1 MAIAIEPRRLGT
13 DAAAALYLDLMKKC
27 LANTIYGEAEELVAC
42 DFKDSW
48 RKRHVQRLFARKG
61 IVLARPRKLR
71 DARGEGLDNN
81 PRAHTMIGLARLDNI
96 QQCVERVI
104 AERVPGDLIETG
116 VWRGGATAFM
126 RAILKA
132 HEITDRTV
140 WVADSFDG
148 LPPPD
153 VARYPQDEGDTH
165 HQNRWLAIPRTEVEE
180 TFRRYGLLD
189 GQVRFLEGWFADTLP
204 RAPIERLAV
213 MRLDGDMYGSTMDA
227 LKNLYPKLSVGGY
240 VIVDDWEVI
249 PTCRRAIDD
258 FRASHGITERVMPVD
273 GNAGYWRRER

>member
-1 MAIAIEPRRLGT
+1 MAIALERRQASSV
-13 DAAAALYLDLMKKC
+13 DAAGLYLDLIKHC
-27 LANTIYGEAEELVAC
+27 LANTIYGESEELVAC
-42 DFKDSW
+42 EFPTSW
-48 RKRHVQRLFARKG
+48 RKRFVASLFAKKG
-61 IVLARPRKLR
+61 ITLARPRRLR
-71 DARGEGLDNN
+71 DARAAGLDNN

-96 QQCVERVI
+96 QQCAEQVI
-104 AERVPGDLIETG
+104 AERVPGDFIEAG
-116 VWRGGATAFM
+116 VWRGGATVLM

-132 HEITDRTV
+132 HDVKDRCV

-153 VARYPQDEGDTH
+153 AKRYPRDGGDTH
-165 HQNRWLAIPRTEVEE
+165 HRNRWLAVPRAEVEE

-189 GQVRFLEGWFADTLP
+189 GQVRFLEGWFADTLA
-204 RAPIERLAV
+204 RAPIERLAL

-227 LKNLYPKLSVGGY
+227 LVNLYPKLSVGGY

-249 PTCRRAIDD
+249 PTCRRATED
-258 FRASHGITERVMPVD
+258 FRAEHGITEPVQSVD